1 MSMRLK
7 SMYAWSLNCN
17 VLFCFNGGMAWGMT
31 LESAWACGWIAWGKH
46 EPNERNVWCILC
58 MITLFLHVL
67 KLVFLDL
74 WSWHFIHGFAG
85 DSVRIPNQKWEILDV
100 QNKRGGT
107 CPLSWF
113 GFLLQ
118 EQVLMF
124 SLWSMTGILT
134 PLSPLVCWLL
144 FYVWSYLPTGVRWQ
158 RQKQCGC
165 HAASFNRIIYVLF
178 QVLR

>member
-1 MSMRLK
+1 MYYSVSMEAWHGAWHWNLHEHVDELHVGNTSLMRGMSDAFC
-7 SMYAWSLNCN
+7 AWLP
-17 VLFCFNGGMAWGMT
+17 F
-31 LESAWACGWIAWGKH
+31 
-46 EPNERNVWCILC
+46 
-58 MITLFLHVL
+58 FLHIL

-85 DSVRIPNQKWEILDV
+85 DSIRIPNQKWEILDV

-134 PLSPLVCWLL
+134 PLSPLVFWLL
-144 FYVWSYLPTGVRWQ
+144 LYVWSYLPTGVRWQ